1 MSFLLSFF
9 TFISIMTIRIEW
21 FYTEIV
27 VELGSN
33 IEQYLMI
40 PETRLYIDDV
50 LVENPLVFY
59 ERDGV
64 ERTFKSTIN
73 TNIVKD
79 YLLKYRVTY
88 STYSVSSVQVI
99 TFKVLDHIPPVIDQ
113 VPDFLLPVGQT
124 MPILTEGLLYHDNYD
139 PLSTITVSIDASRVV
154 ATKIGVYPIVYQI
167 RDGSGNMTEE
177 TSYLTV
183 YDHLPPDI
191 TIRKVICISFGESIS
206 WRDFFTIKDNYDLVP
221 VIVLDERWI
230 DYTHLGVYSFS
241 ITATDSSGLYTTLFQ
256 EVTIIDM
263 DPPTMILKSL
273 PAPLSIGSDMS
284 VIDFL
289 SYIISISDNYD
300 ELDTTDVTFHH
311 DIEIDVVGVYKIY
324 YSILD
329 HSGNLTEE
337 VLNIKVSD
345 LTAPVITIVT
355 PFIYEVFDSEPH
367 LINQFSYSDNY
378 SKTEEMTCKITA
390 TYKMNVVA
398 DYPIT
403 IEVTDK
409 AGNKTIYR
417 GYIQILDLGEPE
429 ILQLNDIII
438 TDFEQKDLTYYFS
451 ATDNYD
457 LSSKILISIN
467 DSSVDYEKIGS
478 YVIYVTAT
486 DHSGNVKILETEVL
500 VIDMIQP
507 VLTLSMKSLI
517 VEVGS
522 TYLNLVSYIE
532 VATDNYDDLDS
543 SSVQIHEAIDYEE
556 LGVYQVTYV
565 LVDSSMNTTE
575 MILYVS
581 VDDRTPPV
589 VQFTNLSLSTGS
601 PFNPLE
607 GVQVDETS
615 NQYTIQY
622 FPYLLDTSIP
632 GNKTITYIIIDQRG
646 NYTISNRIIEIIPET
661 VPQSMILF
669 LPVILI
675 TLIGAGATYYFWK
688 KM

>member
-1 MSFLLSFF
+1 
-9 TFISIMTIRIEW
+9 MTIRIEW

-27 VELGSN
+27 VELGNN

-40 PETRLYIDDV
+40 PVARLYIDDV
-50 LVENPLVFY
+50 LIENSSFFY

-73 TNIVKD
+73 TNVVKD
-79 YLLKYRVTY
+79 YALKYRITF

-99 TFKVLDHIPPVIDQ
+99 TFKVVDRIPPIIDQ
-113 VPDFLLPVGQT
+113 VIDFLLPVGQKI
-124 MPILTEGLLYHDNYD
+124 PILSEGLRYHDNYD
-139 PLSTITVSIDASRVV
+139 PVSNITVSIDASRVV
-154 ATKIGVYPIVYQI
+154 LTRIGIYPIIYQI
-167 RDGSGNMTEE
+167 RDASGNMTEA

-183 YDHLPPDI
+183 YDHLSPEI
-191 TIRKVICISFGESIS
+191 TVKKEIRISFGDSIA
-206 WRDFFTIKDNYDLVP
+206 WRDFFTIKDNYDLAP
-221 VIVLDERWI
+221 IIVLDERLI
-230 DYTHLGVYSFS
+230 DYMHLGVYSFS

-256 EVTIIDM
+256 EVSIIDM
-263 DPPTMILKSL
+263 DPPALVLKSL
-273 PAPLSIGSDMS
+273 PAPISVGSDITE
-284 VIDFL
+284 IDFL
-289 SYIISISDNYD
+289 SYVVSISDNYD
-300 ELDTTDVTFHH
+300 SQNLLDVTFHH
-311 DIEIDVVGVYKIY
+311 DIEILVVGTYKVF
-324 YSILD
+324 YSIED
-329 HSGNLTEE
+329 QSGNLTEKTM
-337 VLNIKVSD
+337 NIKVSD

-378 SKTEEMTCKITA
+378 SKAEEMTCKITA

-417 GYIQILDLGEPE
+417 SYIQILDLKEPA

-438 TDFEQKDLTYYFS
+438 TDFERKDLTYYFS

-457 LSSKILISIN
+457 SSSKILISID
-467 DSSVDYEKIGS
+467 DSLVDYEKIGS
-478 YVIYVTAT
+478 YVIHVTAT
-486 DHSGNVKILETEVL
+486 DLSGNVKIMETEVI
-500 VIDMIQP
+500 VIDTIQP

-522 TYLNLVSYIE
+522 TRLNLVSYIE
-532 VATDNYDDLDS
+532 IATDNYDEIDS
-543 SSVQIHEAIDYEE
+543 SSVQIHEDIDYEK
-556 LGVYQVTYV
+556 LGVYQVTYM
-565 LVDSSMNTTE
+565 LVDSSMNASE

-589 VQFTNLSLSTGS
+589 VQFTNLSLYTGS
-601 PFNPLE
+601 AFNPFE

-622 FPYLLDTSIP
+622 FPYLLDTSTP
-632 GNKTITYIIIDQRG
+632 GNKTVTYIITDERG
-646 NYTISNRIIEIIPET
+646 NYTISNRIIEIIPDS
-661 VPQSMILF
+661 PRQSFVLF

>member
-27 VELGSN
+27 VELGNN

-40 PETRLYIDDV
+40 PEARLYIDDV
-50 LVENPLVFY
+50 LIENPSVFY

-73 TNIVKD
+73 TNVVKN
-79 YLLKYRVTY
+79 YLLKYRVTF

-99 TFKVLDHIPPVIDQ
+99 TFKVVDRVAPIIDHI
-113 VPDFLLPVGQT
+113 PDFLLPVGQT
-124 MPILTEGLLYHDNYD
+124 IPLLTEGLLYHDNYD
-139 PLSTITVSIDASRVV
+139 PLSNITVSIDISRVV
-154 ATKIGVYPIVYQI
+154 TTRLGVYPIIYQI
-167 RDGSGNMTEE
+167 RDGSGNITEE

-183 YDHLPPDI
+183 YDHVSPEI
-191 TIRKVICISFGESIS
+191 TVKKEIIIFFGDAIS

-221 VIVLDERWI
+221 IIVLDERLI
-230 DYTHLGVYSFS
+230 DYTHLGVYPFS
-241 ITATDSSGLYTTLFQ
+241 ITAMDSSGLSTTLFQ
-256 EVTIIDM
+256 EVSIIDM
-263 DPPTMILKSL
+263 DPPTLVLKSL
-273 PAPLSIGSDMS
+273 PAPISVGSDITE
-284 VIDFL
+284 IDFL

-300 ELDTTDVTFHH
+300 SLNLLDVTFHH
-311 DIEIDVVGVYKIY
+311 DIEILVVGTYKVF
-324 YSILD
+324 YSIED
-329 HSGNLTEE
+329 QSGNLTEKSM
-337 VLNIKVSD
+337 NIKVSD
-345 LTAPVITIVT
+345 LTVPVITIVT

-378 SKTEEMTCKITA
+378 SKAEEMTCKITA

-417 GYIQILDLGEPE
+417 GYIQIIDLGKPE
-429 ILQLNDIII
+429 ILQINDIII

-467 DSSVDYEKIGS
+467 DSLVDYEKIGS
-478 YVIYVTAT
+478 YVIHVTAT
-486 DHSGNVKILETEVL
+486 DHSGNVKSLETEVI

-522 TYLNLVSYIE
+522 TYLNLVIYIE

-556 LGVYQVTYV
+556 LGVYLVTYV

-575 MILYVS
+575 MMLYVS

-589 VQFTNLSLSTGS
+589 VHFTNLFLSTGS

-632 GNKTITYIIIDQRG
+632 GNKTITYIITDERG

-661 VPQSMILF
+661 THQSVILF